1 MGIGILRKDPAL
13 PGQISRV
20 WKLSIPAILTQIST
34 IIMQYIDSAM
44 VGSLG
49 ANASAAIGL
58 VSSSTW
64 LMNGIGAAI
73 ATGFSVQVAQYIGA
87 DKPAD
92 ARRVVKHGMLVSFLI
107 SLLLMGIGIALS
119 GVLPRWLGA
128 ERALWQ
134 DAGGYFFVF
143 ACAMPVQQMH
153 RMAASF
159 LQCSVNMVVPS
170 ILNTVMCVLDVAFN
184 ALLIPRYGVLGA
196 ALGTGLSVVVSALFL
211 LWFCCLRWEPLRLNR
226 REACP
231 TDWSIVKRAWRIG
244 APVGAEEAVMCAAMV
259 LSTRIIAPLG
269 AVAIAAHSFAITAE
283 ALCYMPGYGLGA
295 AATTLVGQSIG
306 AGDHRSAR
314 RLGGIAVTM
323 GGVMMGLTGLV
334 MYGICPWVFR
344 LFTPDLQ
351 VQAMGVRILR
361 IGLLAEPLFGISI
374 VASGA
379 LRGAEDTLV
388 PSVLNLVSL
397 WAVRLGLSLLLV
409 GPFGLPGVWV
419 AMAVELCV
427 RGVLMLWRQLKSPY
441 LNKKTRAR

>member
-1 MGIGILRKDPAL
+1 M
-13 PGQISRV
+13 
-20 WKLSIPAILTQIST
+20 
-34 IIMQYIDSAM
+34 
-44 VGSLG
+44 
-49 ANASAAIGL
+49 
-58 VSSSTW
+58 
-64 LMNGIGAAI
+64 
-73 ATGFSVQVAQYIGA
+73 
-87 DKPAD
+87 
-92 ARRVVKHGMLVSFLI
+92 
-107 SLLLMGIGIALS
+107 
-119 GVLPRWLGA
+119 
-128 ERALWQ
+128 
-134 DAGGYFFVF
+134 
-143 ACAMPVQQMH
+143 
-153 RMAASF
+153 
-159 LQCSVNMVVPS
+159 
-170 ILNTVMCVLDVAFN
+170 
-184 ALLIPRYGVLGA
+184 
-196 ALGTGLSVVVSALFL
+196 
-211 LWFCCLRWEPLRLNR
+211 
-226 REACP
+226 
-231 TDWSIVKRAWRIG
+231 
-244 APVGAEEAVMCAAMV
+244 GAEEAIMCAAMV

-306 AGDHRSAR
+306 ARDHRSAR
-314 RLGGIAVTM
+314 RLGGIAVAM

-351 VQAMGVRILR
+351 VQATAVRILR

-427 RGVLMLWRQLKSPY
+427 RGILMLWRQLKSPY
-441 LNKKTRAR
+441 LNKKSRAR